1 MGEFTVANVAE
12 ALGVEAAVARA
23 KLRAA
28 GVTRTDGRYA
38 WSSEKEF
45 KGVLKQL
52 GGRIAEEKAPK
63 NKKATVA
70 EKDEGKKSKKDKK
83 DKKDKGAAPE
93 NKTDKKNKK

>member
-52 GGRIAEEKAPK
+52 GGGTAEEKAPK
-63 NKKATVA
+63 NKKAKVA
-70 EKDEGKKSKKDKK
+70 EKDEGKKSKKDK
-83 DKKDKGAAPE
+83 GAAPE
-93 NKTDKKNKK
+93 NKAKTGKKNKK